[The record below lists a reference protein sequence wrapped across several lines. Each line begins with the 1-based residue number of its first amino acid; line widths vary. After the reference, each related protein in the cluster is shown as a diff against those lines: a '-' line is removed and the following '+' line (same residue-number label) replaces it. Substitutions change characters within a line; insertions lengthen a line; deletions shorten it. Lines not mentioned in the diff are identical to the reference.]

1 MRYTRSAFERQLLES
16 VLIEGNR
23 HHHILN
29 ARSEYNR
36 CAIPRLATKMGEKDI
51 EKWKKDE
58 IEMQTKEENLES
70 KIRNMKKERNRLR
83 MQNQRQLPPAKRQRT
98 DVGPVPVPVERL
110 RVVEINIPTKRKGI
124 AREDGG
130 TQKRKRLGN
139 DIRTYMT
146 QENDDSYMVK
156 SIMAAGAE
164 CSESTEQIVSRLLAV
179 YQGILKMGRL
189 VAVVAVIW

>member
-1 MRYTRSAFERQLLES
+1 
-16 VLIEGNR
+16 
-23 HHHILN
+23 
-29 ARSEYNR
+29 
-36 CAIPRLATKMGEKDI
+36 
-51 EKWKKDE
+51 
-58 IEMQTKEENLES
+58 
-70 KIRNMKKERNRLR
+70 MKKERNRLR
-83 MQNQRQLPPAKRQRT
+83 MQKQRQLPTAKRQRT

-146 QENDDSYMVK
+146 QENGDSYMVK

-164 CSESTEQIVSRLLAV
+164 CSTSKNSEQASCCMPRPSRD
-179 YQGILKMGRL
+179 GETSDRCGSDG
-189 VAVVAVIW
+189 